1 MRGRG
6 GDVTTRESSAAER
19 SRLYAHLSVSAIAI
33 LLQIVLFQFDFEGF
47 RGTLVDL
54 FFRTQFWSSPHPDI
68 RLVAFDEA
76 SSRFYNGT
84 TRLPAVEIAQVFAQL
99 AQDRPKAVI
108 LLGTLNERYYGE
120 AELQLLARSFERL
133 PVAYAGY
140 VDDETLGKSQPAQLQ
155 LAGRYLPGFVSRDTF
170 SYGADSVSRRVM
182 LSIDGFPTVYAAA
195 ACRVRGLDAPELCL
209 QGRGIEKIGDAVQ
222 AYVNWQGR
230 AGTYTAV
237 SSRTVASGGMPKGSF
252 SDKIVLLGT
261 TLKANKSTDFIR
273 TPYTQDPMETTQLEG
288 AAHALATLLSGSQ
301 IAKSS
306 RFLNWLLTLLVG
318 VCTVN
323 LVLFLPPGRGILL
336 VLGEIAAL
344 FLIAWI
350 SLFAGR
356 YWLDLAHPLMV
367 ACVAYYIVI
376 PYRLVDEYRK
386 RFHYQEKSELMTQL
400 ELLKSNFLS
409 LVSHDLKTPI
419 ARIQGTAEL
428 LLSDGTDPDKRKKS
442 LTSIVRTTEDMSEYV
457 ETILDVVRA
466 ESATMPLRKTSRD
479 VNKLIQEVIE
489 QKGYLAAEKRIQIE
503 ASLEPLFSIKFDEK
517 LIRRVLANLVEN
529 AIKYSPPDTRIRLS
543 SKEDR
548 DWVTIAVEDE
558 GVGISPEDQPMV
570 FTKFYRCKN
579 SEAEQKGNG
588 LGLYLVKYFVEL
600 HDGFVELKSELGK
613 GSVFTVGLPV

>member
-1 MRGRG
+1 MRGR
-6 GDVTTRESSAAER
+6 VREIKPRDPAAAER
-19 SRLYAHLSVSAIAI
+19 SRTYAHLSVTAIAV
-33 LLQIVLFQFDFEGF
+33 LLQVVLFQFDFDGF

-84 TRLPAVEIAQVFAQL
+84 TRLPAIEIAQVFAQL
-99 AQDRPKAVI
+99 AEEKPKAVV
-108 LLGTLNERYYGE
+108 LLATLSERYYGE
-120 AELQLLARSFERL
+120 AELQLLARSFEKL

-140 VDDETLGKSQPAQLQ
+140 IDDESLGKTQPAQLQ

-195 ACRVRGLDAPELCL
+195 ACRARGLEAPELCL
-209 QGRGIEKIGDAVQ
+209 KGRGIEKIGDAIQ
-222 AYVNWQGR
+222 GYVNWQGR
-230 AGTYTAV
+230 AGTYTPV
-237 SSRTVASGGMPKGSF
+237 STRTVATGGMPKGSF
-252 SDKIVLLGT
+252 TGKIVLIGT
-261 TLKANKSTDFIR
+261 ALKANRSTDFVR
-273 TPYTQDPMETTQLEG
+273 TPYTHNPRETTQLEG
-288 AAHALATLLSGSQ
+288 AAHALATLLSGTQ

-306 RFLNWLLTLLVG
+306 SLLNWILTLIVG
-318 VCTVN
+318 LCTVN

-336 VLGEIAAL
+336 VVGEVAAL
-344 FLIAWI
+344 FVIGWLG
-350 SLFAGR
+350 LFAFH
-356 YWLDLAHPLMV
+356 YWLDIAHPFLV
-367 ACVAYYIVI
+367 ACIAYYVVI

-386 RFHYQEKSELMTQL
+386 RYHYQEKSELMTQL

-428 LLSDGTDPDKRKKS
+428 LLNDGNDPEKRRKS
-442 LTSIVRTTEDMSEYV
+442 LTAIMRTTEDMGEYV
-457 ETILDVVRA
+457 ETVLDVVRA

-479 VNKLIQEVIE
+479 VNKLIQEIID
-489 QKGYLAAEKRIQIE
+489 QKGYLAAEKRIHIE

-529 AIKYSPPDTRIRLS
+529 AIKYSPPDTTIRLS

-548 DWVTIAVEDE
+548 DWVTIAVEDQ
-558 GVGISPEDQPMV
+558 GVGISAEDQPMV